1 MFLAVSGSGEIRYK
15 GKAALIPFR
24 CLRAS
29 GAIPPGY
36 KLEVCN
42 LSAAEPFSVLLIGG
56 PSWQGYEH
64 VRTQAPPGD
73 RMGPATS
80 EFGTKPTCRSSHCM
94 SVIGREAEVG
104 LRVRQFSF

>member
-56 PSWQGYEH
+56 PLG
-64 VRTQAPPGD
+64 R
-73 RMGPATS
+73 ATS
-80 EFGTKPTCRSSHCM
+80 TFGRKRPQVIEWGQRLPNLAPFGHAEAVVTCLLLGEERT
-94 SVIGREAEVG
+94 
-104 LRVRQFSF
+104 